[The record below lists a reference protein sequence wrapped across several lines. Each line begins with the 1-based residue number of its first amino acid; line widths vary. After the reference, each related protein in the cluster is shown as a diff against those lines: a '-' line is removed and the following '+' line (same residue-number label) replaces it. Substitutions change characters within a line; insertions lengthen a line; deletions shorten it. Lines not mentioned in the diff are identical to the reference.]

1 MSSQILKYPRNLSGT
16 YRHVHDLNATQK
28 MKFSI
33 RNFFCKCN
41 QICRFQRIWS
51 HLLKKSFTEN
61 FIFCIVKCSWDFH
74 MTLGISSEYTVN
86 FLISLSAYCKNVV
99 HAQTLRISP
108 YSVWMRENTDQK
120 NSVFGH
126 FSCSDV
132 YNCIKRLKFTQ
143 CSRSKTL
150 HKKIKFPIKSFFIFF
165 CAMYLQI
172 GIQNWLALSFLY

>member
-99 HAQTLRISP
+99 HAQALLSLRIQFECGKIRTRKTP
-108 YSVWMRENTDQK
+108 YLDTFHAVRRKKITIYNRQNRSSHRR
-120 NSVFGH
+120 
-126 FSCSDV
+126 CS
-132 YNCIKRLKFTQ
+132 IGKLFLKF
-143 CSRSKTL
+143 
-150 HKKIKFPIKSFFIFF
+150 
-165 CAMYLQI
+165 
-172 GIQNWLALSFLY
+172 